1 VKINVILAV
10 EKLLENFTLST
21 GGRNMKK
28 LMTTAVCTVA
38 LTFSSV
44 SIPPVQQANAATSPQ
59 QSEVEQK
66 ADNIIST
73 AKSLIGTATY
83 ERYVYNPPHQF
94 GCSGFIYYAFKQN
107 GIDLATRDTNVQAQL
122 GEYVPKDQLQKGDIV
137 FFDSNPDDND
147 PVTHNG
153 IYMGDNK
160 IIHMAD
166 EENDILISDLDG
178 KEYYQKNYKTARRV
192 LPSFMYDQATS
203 STAEKVVEIAEGLIE
218 KGSYGTPYNEE
229 TLTFNGAGLTYY
241 TFKQVGIDLKSKTA
255 SEQSKLG
262 EPVKR
267 ENLQK
272 GDLVFLSNNS
282 SNGKIVHVGV
292 YAGNNQIVHA
302 AGSDSGIKK
311 SVILN
316 GYYDEHYVTA
326 RRVIDVDAA
335 ATEDTA
341 VNTETEA
348 PSGETQPEGQAP
360 AAPQEKP
367 ETETDA
373 QPEPEAP
380 AEKPENTE
388 NKPAAQD
395 KGPEVSSL
403 AEDLMGKAQYGSS
416 YDENTMSFNSAGLAY
431 YVFKQNG
438 IDLQDKTAAGQAEKG
453 QFVSKSQLKK
463 GDLVFFSNSS
473 SNGKIVNTA
482 IYTGNNEVVMSAGKT
497 LGVVK
502 RNLDRSWYQEN
513 YVTARRIIK

>member
-1 VKINVILAV
+1 
-10 EKLLENFTLST
+10 
-21 GGRNMKK
+21 MKK

-44 SIPPVQQANAATSPQ
+44 SIPLVQQANAATAPQ
-59 QSEVEQK
+59 QAEVGQK

-73 AKSLIGTATY
+73 AKSLIGKATY

-137 FFDSNPDDND
+137 FFDSNPNDND

-153 IYMGDNK
+153 IYIGDNK

-192 LPSFMYDQATS
+192 LPSFMFDQAAS
-203 STAEKVVEIAEGLIE
+203 STGEKVVEIAEGLIG
-218 KGSYGTPYNEE
+218 KASYGTPYNEE
-229 TLTFNGAGLTYY
+229 TLTFNGAGMTYY
-241 TFKQVGIDLKSKTA
+241 SFKQVGIDLKSKTA

-267 ENLQK
+267 QDLQK

-292 YAGNNQIVHA
+292 YAGNDQIVHA
-302 AGSDSGIKK
+302 AGSQSGIKK

-326 RRVIDVDAA
+326 RRVIDVKAA
-335 ATEDTA
+335 DTED
-341 VNTETEA
+341 
-348 PSGETQPEGQAP
+348 Q
-360 AAPQEKP
+360 P
-367 ETETDA
+367 ETETDV
-373 QPEPEAP
+373 QPE
-380 AEKPENTE
+380 EKPENTE
-388 NKPAAQD
+388 DKPAPAQD
-395 KGPEVSSL
+395 KGTEVSSL
-403 AEDLMGKAQYGSS
+403 AEDLMGKAQYGYS
-416 YDENTMSFNSAGLAY
+416 YDESTMSFNSAGLAY

-438 IDLQDKTAAGQAEKG
+438 IDLQDKTAAGQATKG
-453 QFVSKSQLKK
+453 KSVSKSQLEK

-482 IYTGNNEVVMSAGKT
+482 IYVGNNEVIMSAGKSV
-497 LGVVK
+497 GVVK

-513 YVTARRIIK
+513 YVTARRIIQ

>member
-1 VKINVILAV
+1 
-10 EKLLENFTLST
+10 
-21 GGRNMKK
+21 MKK

-44 SIPPVQQANAATSPQ
+44 SIPLVQQANAATAPQ
-59 QSEVEQK
+59 QAEVEQK

-73 AKSLIGTATY
+73 AKSLIGKATY

-137 FFDSNPDDND
+137 FFDSNPNDND

-153 IYMGDNK
+153 IYIGDNK

-192 LPSFMYDQATS
+192 LPSFMFDQAAS
-203 STAEKVVEIAEGLIE
+203 STGEKVVEIAEGLIG
-218 KGSYGTPYNEE
+218 KASYGTPYNEE
-229 TLTFNGAGLTYY
+229 TLTFNGAGMTYY
-241 TFKQVGIDLKSKTA
+241 SFKQVGIDLKSKTA

-267 ENLQK
+267 QDLQK

-292 YAGNNQIVHA
+292 YAGNDQIVHA
-302 AGSDSGIKK
+302 AGSQSGIKK

-326 RRVIDVDAA
+326 RRVIDVKAA
-335 ATEDTA
+335 DTEDQPET
-341 VNTETEA
+341 TEPEA
-348 PSGETQPEGQAP
+348 PSV
-360 AAPQEKP
+360 PQEKP
-367 ETETDA
+367 ETETDV
-373 QPEPEAP
+373 QPE
-380 AEKPENTE
+380 EKPENTE
-388 NKPAAQD
+388 DKPAPAQD
-395 KGPEVSSL
+395 KGTEVSSL
-403 AEDLMGKAQYGSS
+403 AEDLMGKAQYGYS
-416 YDENTMSFNSAGLAY
+416 YDESTMSFNSAGLAY

-438 IDLQDKTAAGQAEKG
+438 IDLQDKTAAGQATKG
-453 QFVSKSQLKK
+453 QSVSKSQLEK

-482 IYTGNNEVVMSAGKT
+482 IYVGNNEVIMSAGKSV
-497 LGVVK
+497 GVVK

-513 YVTARRIIK
+513 YVTARRIIQ

>member
-1 VKINVILAV
+1 
-10 EKLLENFTLST
+10 
-21 GGRNMKK
+21 MKK

-44 SIPPVQQANAATSPQ
+44 SIPPVQQATAATASQ
-59 QSEVEQK
+59 QPEVEQK

-122 GEYVPKDQLQKGDIV
+122 GEYVPKDQLQKGDLV
-137 FFDSNPDDND
+137 FFDSNPNDSD

-153 IYMGDNK
+153 IYIGDNK

-178 KEYYQKNYKTARRV
+178 KDYYKNNYKTARRV
-192 LPSFMYDQATS
+192 LPSFMFDQATS
-203 STAEKVVEIAEGLIE
+203 STAEKVVEIAEGLIG
-218 KGSYGTPYNEE
+218 KASYGTPYNEE

-267 ENLQK
+267 EDLQK

-282 SNGKIVHVGV
+282 SDGKIVHVGV
-292 YAGNNQIVHA
+292 YAGNDQIVHA
-302 AGSDSGIKK
+302 AGSDSGVKK

-326 RRVIDVDAA
+326 RRVIDVNAA
-335 ATEDTA
+335 ATEDPAENT
-341 VNTETEA
+341 NTETE
-348 PSGETQPEGQAP
+348 TP

-367 ETETDA
+367 ETETDV
-373 QPEPEAP
+373 QPETQPEAPAEKPGTETDAQPEAP
-380 AEKPENTE
+380 AEKPETETDAQPEAPADKPENTE
-388 NKPAAQD
+388 DKPAPTQN
-395 KGPEVSSL
+395 KGAEISGL
-403 AEDLMGKAQYGSS
+403 AEDLMGKAQYGRS
-416 YDENTMSFNSAGLAY
+416 YDEGTMSFNSAGLAY
-431 YVFKQNG
+431 YVYKQNG
-438 IDLQDKTAAGQAEKG
+438 IDLGDKTAAGQSAKG
-453 QFVSKSQLKK
+453 QYVAKSQLQE

-482 IYTGNNEVVMSAGKT
+482 IYAGNNEVIMSAGKT

-502 RNLDRSWYQEN
+502 RDLDRSWYQEN
-513 YVTARRIIK
+513 YVTARRIIE

>member
-1 VKINVILAV
+1 
-10 EKLLENFTLST
+10 
-21 GGRNMKK
+21 MKK

-44 SIPPVQQANAATSPQ
+44 SIPLVQQANAATAPQ
-59 QSEVEQK
+59 QAEVEQK

-73 AKSLIGTATY
+73 AKSLIGKATY

-137 FFDSNPDDND
+137 FFDSNPNDND

-153 IYMGDNK
+153 IYIGDNK

-192 LPSFMYDQATS
+192 LPSFMFDQAAS
-203 STAEKVVEIAEGLIE
+203 STGEKVVEIAEGLIG
-218 KGSYGTPYNEE
+218 KASYGTPYNEE
-229 TLTFNGAGLTYY
+229 TLTFNGAGMTYY
-241 TFKQVGIDLKSKTA
+241 SFKQVGIDLKSKTA

-267 ENLQK
+267 QDLQK

-292 YAGNNQIVHA
+292 YAGNDQIVHA
-302 AGSDSGIKK
+302 AGSQAGIKK

-326 RRVIDVDAA
+326 RRVIDVKAA
-335 ATEDTA
+335 DTEDQPET
-341 VNTETEA
+341 TEPEA
-348 PSGETQPEGQAP
+348 PSVEPQPDGQTP
-360 AAPQEKP
+360 TAPQEKP
-367 ETETDA
+367 EPETDV
-373 QPEPEAP
+373 QPE
-380 AEKPENTE
+380 EKPENTE
-388 NKPAAQD
+388 DKPAPAQD
-395 KGPEVSSL
+395 KGTEVSSL
-403 AEDLMGKAQYGSS
+403 AEDLMGKAQYGYS
-416 YDENTMSFNSAGLAY
+416 YDESTMSFNSAGLAY

-438 IDLQDKTAAGQAEKG
+438 IDLQDKTAAGQATKG
-453 QFVSKSQLKK
+453 QSISKSQLKK

-482 IYTGNNEVVMSAGKT
+482 IYVGNNEVIMSAGKSV
-497 LGVVK
+497 GVVK

-513 YVTARRIIK
+513 YVTARRIIQ

>member
-1 VKINVILAV
+1 
-10 EKLLENFTLST
+10 
-21 GGRNMKK
+21 MKK

-44 SIPPVQQANAATSPQ
+44 SIPLVQQANAATAPQ
-59 QSEVEQK
+59 QAEVEQK

-73 AKSLIGTATY
+73 AKNLIGKATY

-137 FFDSNPDDND
+137 FFDSNPNDND

-153 IYMGDNK
+153 IYIGDNK

-192 LPSFMYDQATS
+192 LPSFMFDQATS
-203 STAEKVVEIAEGLIE
+203 STGEKVVDIAEGLIG
-218 KGSYGTPYNEE
+218 KASYGTPYNEE

-241 TFKQVGIDLKSKTA
+241 SFKQVGIDLKSKTA

-267 ENLQK
+267 QDLQK

-282 SNGKIVHVGV
+282 SNGKIVHAGV
-292 YAGNNQIVHA
+292 YAGNDQIVHA
-302 AGSDSGIKK
+302 AGSQSGIKK

-326 RRVIDVDAA
+326 RRVIDVKAA
-335 ATEDTA
+335 NSEDNTETS
-341 VNTETEA
+341 ETEA
-348 PSGETQPEGQAP
+348 PSVEAQPDGQAP
-360 AAPQEKP
+360 SAPQEKP
-367 ETETDA
+367 EPETDV
-373 QPEPEAP
+373 QPAAPE
-380 AEKPENTE
+380 EKPENTE
-388 NKPAAQD
+388 AKPAPVQN
-395 KGPEVSSL
+395 KGAEVSSL
-403 AEDLMGKAQYGSS
+403 AENVMDEAQYGYS
-416 YDENTMSFNSAGLAY
+416 YDERTMSFNSAGLAY

-438 IDLQDKTAAGQAEKG
+438 IDLQDKTAAGQATKG
-453 QFVSKSQLKK
+453 QNVSKSQLKE

-482 IYTGNNEVVMSAGKT
+482 IYVGNNEVIMSAGKSV
-497 LGVVK
+497 GVVK
-502 RNLDRSWYQEN
+502 RDLNRSWYQEN
-513 YVTARRIIK
+513 YVTARRIIQ

>member
-1 VKINVILAV
+1 
-10 EKLLENFTLST
+10 
-21 GGRNMKK
+21 MKK

-44 SIPPVQQANAATSPQ
+44 SIPLVQQANAATAPQ
-59 QSEVEQK
+59 QAEVEQK

-73 AKSLIGTATY
+73 AKGLIGKATY

-137 FFDSNPDDND
+137 FFDSNPNDND

-153 IYMGDNK
+153 IYIGDNK

-203 STAEKVVEIAEGLIE
+203 STAEKVVEIAEGLIG
-218 KGSYGTPYNEE
+218 KASYGTPYNEE

-241 TFKQVGIDLKSKTA
+241 SFKQVGIDLKSKTA

-267 ENLQK
+267 QDLQK

-302 AGSDSGIKK
+302 AGSQSGIKK

-326 RRVIDVDAA
+326 RRVIDVQAA
-335 ATEDTA
+335 NSEDNTET
-341 VNTETEA
+341 TETEA
-348 PSGETQPEGQAP
+348 PS
-360 AAPQEKP
+360 APQEKP
-367 ETETDA
+367 EPGTDV
-373 QPEPEAP
+373 QPSAPE
-380 AEKPENTE
+380 EKPENTE
-388 NKPAAQD
+388 DKPAPAPAPN
-395 KGPEVSSL
+395 KGTEVSSL
-403 AEDLMGKAQYGSS
+403 AEDLLDKAQYGYS
-416 YDENTMSFNSAGLAY
+416 YDESTLSFNSSGLAY

-438 IDLQDKTAAGQAEKG
+438 IDLQDKTAAGQATKG
-453 QFVSKSQLKK
+453 QAVSKSQLEK

-482 IYTGNNEVVMSAGKT
+482 IYVGNNEVIMSAGKSV
-497 LGVVK
+497 GVVK

-513 YVTARRIIK
+513 YVTARRVIE

>member
-1 VKINVILAV
+1 
-10 EKLLENFTLST
+10 
-21 GGRNMKK
+21 MKK

-38 LTFSSV
+38 LTFSSEP
-44 SIPPVQQANAATSPQ
+44 IPLVQQANAATAPQ
-59 QSEVEQK
+59 QAEVEQK

-73 AKSLIGTATY
+73 AKSLIGKATY

-137 FFDSNPDDND
+137 FFDSNPNDND

-153 IYMGDNK
+153 IYIGDNK

-166 EENDILISDLDG
+166 EKNDILISDLDG

-192 LPSFMYDQATS
+192 LPSFMFDQAAS
-203 STAEKVVEIAEGLIE
+203 STGEKVVEIAEGLIG
-218 KGSYGTPYNEE
+218 KASYGTPYNEE
-229 TLTFNGAGLTYY
+229 TLTFNGAGMTYY
-241 TFKQVGIDLKSKTA
+241 SFKQVGIDLKSKTA

-267 ENLQK
+267 QDLQK

-292 YAGNNQIVHA
+292 YAGNDQIVHA
-302 AGSDSGIKK
+302 AGSQSGIKK

-326 RRVIDVDAA
+326 RRVIDVKAA
-335 ATEDTA
+335 DTEDNTET
-341 VNTETEA
+341 TETEA
-348 PSGETQPEGQAP
+348 PSV
-360 AAPQEKP
+360 PQEKP
-367 ETETDA
+367 ETETDV
-373 QPEPEAP
+373 QPAAPE
-380 AEKPENTE
+380 EKPENTE
-388 NKPAAQD
+388 DKPAPAPN
-395 KGPEVSSL
+395 KGTEVSNL
-403 AEDLMGKAQYGSS
+403 AEDLMGKAQYGYS
-416 YDENTMSFNSAGLAY
+416 YDESTMSFNSAGLAY

-438 IDLQDKTAAGQAEKG
+438 IDLQDKTAAGQATKG
-453 QFVSKSQLKK
+453 QSVSKSQLEK

-473 SNGKIVNTA
+473 SKGQIVNTA
-482 IYTGNNEVVMSAGKT
+482 IYVGNNEVIMSAGKSV
-497 LGVVK
+497 GVVK

-513 YVTARRIIK
+513 YVTARRIIE

>member
-1 VKINVILAV
+1 
-10 EKLLENFTLST
+10 
-21 GGRNMKK
+21 MKK
-28 LMTTAVCTVA
+28 LITTAVCTVA

-44 SIPPVQQANAATSPQ
+44 SIPLVQQANAATAPQ
-59 QSEVEQK
+59 QAEVEEK

-73 AKSLIGTATY
+73 AKNLIGKATY

-137 FFDSNPDDND
+137 FFDSNPNDND

-153 IYMGDNK
+153 IYIGDNK

-192 LPSFMYDQATS
+192 LPSFMFDQATS
-203 STAEKVVEIAEGLIE
+203 STGEKVVDIAEGLIG
-218 KGSYGTPYNEE
+218 KASYGTPYNEE

-241 TFKQVGIDLKSKTA
+241 SFKQVGIDLKSKTA

-267 ENLQK
+267 QDLQK

-282 SNGKIVHVGV
+282 SNGKIVHAGV
-292 YAGNNQIVHA
+292 YAGNDQIVHA
-302 AGSDSGIKK
+302 AGSQSGIKK

-326 RRVIDVDAA
+326 RRVIDVKAA
-335 ATEDTA
+335 NSEDNTDT
-341 VNTETEA
+341 TETEE
-348 PSGETQPEGQAP
+348 PSVESQPDGQAP
-360 AAPQEKP
+360 SAPQEKP
-367 ETETDA
+367 EPETDV
-373 QPEPEAP
+373 QPAAPE
-380 AEKPENTE
+380 EKPENTE
-388 NKPAAQD
+388 AKPAPVQN
-395 KGPEVSSL
+395 KGAEVSSL
-403 AEDLMGKAQYGSS
+403 AENVMDKAQYGYS
-416 YDENTMSFNSAGLAY
+416 YDERTMSFNSAGLAY

-438 IDLQDKTAAGQAEKG
+438 IDLQDKTAAGQATKG
-453 QFVSKSQLKK
+453 QNVSKSQLKE

-482 IYTGNNEVVMSAGKT
+482 IYVGNNEVIMSAGKSV
-497 LGVVK
+497 GVVK
-502 RNLDRSWYQEN
+502 RDLNRSWYQEN
-513 YVTARRIIK
+513 YVTARRIIE

>member
-1 VKINVILAV
+1 
-10 EKLLENFTLST
+10 
-21 GGRNMKK
+21 
-28 LMTTAVCTVA
+28 MTTAVCTVA

-44 SIPPVQQANAATSPQ
+44 SIPLVQQANAATAPQ
-59 QSEVEQK
+59 QAEVEQK

-73 AKSLIGTATY
+73 AKNLIGKATY

-137 FFDSNPDDND
+137 FFDSNPNDND

-153 IYMGDNK
+153 IYIGDNK

-192 LPSFMYDQATS
+192 LPSFMFDQATS
-203 STAEKVVEIAEGLIE
+203 STGEKVVDIAEGLIG
-218 KGSYGTPYNEE
+218 KASYGTPYNEE

-241 TFKQVGIDLKSKTA
+241 SFKQVGIDLKSKTA

-267 ENLQK
+267 QDLQK

-282 SNGKIVHVGV
+282 SNGKIVHAGV
-292 YAGNNQIVHA
+292 YAGNDQIVHA
-302 AGSDSGIKK
+302 AGSQSGIKK

-326 RRVIDVDAA
+326 RRVIDVKAA
-335 ATEDTA
+335 NSEDNTETS
-341 VNTETEA
+341 ETEA
-348 PSGETQPEGQAP
+348 PSVEAQPDGQAP
-360 AAPQEKP
+360 SAPQEKP
-367 ETETDA
+367 EPETDV
-373 QPEPEAP
+373 QPAAPE
-380 AEKPENTE
+380 EKPENTE
-388 NKPAAQD
+388 AKPAPVQN
-395 KGPEVSSL
+395 KGAEVSSL
-403 AEDLMGKAQYGSS
+403 AENVMDEAQYGYS
-416 YDENTMSFNSAGLAY
+416 YDERTMSFNSAGLAY

-438 IDLQDKTAAGQAEKG
+438 IDLQDKTAAGQATKG
-453 QFVSKSQLKK
+453 QNVSKSQLKE

-482 IYTGNNEVVMSAGKT
+482 IYVGNNEVIMSAGKSV
-497 LGVVK
+497 GVVK
-502 RNLDRSWYQEN
+502 RDLNRSWYQEN
-513 YVTARRIIK
+513 YVTARRIIQ

>member
-1 VKINVILAV
+1 
-10 EKLLENFTLST
+10 
-21 GGRNMKK
+21 MKK

-44 SIPPVQQANAATSPQ
+44 SIPPVQQANAETASQ
-59 QSEVEQK
+59 QPEVEQK

-73 AKSLIGTATY
+73 AKSLIGKATY

-122 GEYVPKDQLQKGDIV
+122 GEYVPKDQLQKGDLV
-137 FFDSNPDDND
+137 FFDSNPNDND

-153 IYMGDNK
+153 IYIGDNK

-178 KEYYQKNYKTARRV
+178 KDYYKNSYKTARRV
-192 LPSFMYDQATS
+192 LPSFMYDEATS
-203 STAEKVVEIAEGLIE
+203 STAEKVVEIAEGLIG
-218 KGSYGTPYNEE
+218 KASYGTPYNEE

-241 TFKQVGIDLKSKTA
+241 TYKQVGIDLKSKTA

-267 ENLQK
+267 QDLQK

-292 YAGNNQIVHA
+292 YAGNDQIVHA

-341 VNTETEA
+341 ENTETQT
-348 PSGETQPEGQAP
+348 PS
-360 AAPQEKP
+360 APQEKP
-367 ETETDA
+367 ETETDV
-373 QPEPEAP
+373 QPETPAAKPETETGVQAEKPAETPSESDVQPQAP
-380 AEKPENTE
+380 ADKPENTE
-388 NKPAAQD
+388 DKPAAPQN
-395 KGPEVSSL
+395 KGTEVSGL
-403 AEDLMGKAQYGSS
+403 AEDLMGKAQYGRS
-416 YDENTMSFNSAGLAY
+416 YDESTMSFNSAGLAY

-438 IDLQDKTAAGQAEKG
+438 IDLQDKTAAGQSTKG
-453 QFVSKSQLKK
+453 QYVSKSQLKE

-473 SNGKIVNTA
+473 SDGEIVNTA
-482 IYTGNNEVVMSAGKT
+482 IYAGNNEVIMSAGKT

-513 YVTARRIIK
+513 YVTARRIIE